1 MRIVTLLLVLVLLAA
16 ATSPSPDAAISFEIG
31 WDEPPLAV
39 TPIVN
44 SWHDTAQGSAGNPAH
59 DSVYPPTEYDIVDA
73 LNARRRE
80 LRSPYARLFSETN
93 LVYDWPN
100 STRTTVVGP
109 SALPPNTSDTCRYL
123 FSKCTCCPRADCP
136 CVAGQIAK
144 TTSWDFSALDIQ
156 VAALQN
162 NTAFPHTNIM
172 QFTGNVEPWWWFK
185 GCSPTAC
192 PCGGGFADPSGV
204 TVAMWHSRVLDWYTK
219 GVSHSS
225 TRALQPEFHS
235 CTDPTDCCCDRAS
248 PMSSG
253 STTTL
258 VTTFHLVTSSL

>member
-1 MRIVTLLLVLVLLAA
+1 MRIVTLLLALVLLAA
-16 ATSPSPDAAISFEIG
+16 ATSPSPKAAISFEIG

-185 GCSPTAC
+185 GC
-192 PCGGGFADPSGV
+192 
-204 TVAMWHSRVLDWYTK
+204 W
-219 GVSHSS
+219 
-225 TRALQPEFHS
+225 
-235 CTDPTDCCCDRAS
+235 
-248 PMSSG
+248 
-253 STTTL
+253 
-258 VTTFHLVTSSL
+258 